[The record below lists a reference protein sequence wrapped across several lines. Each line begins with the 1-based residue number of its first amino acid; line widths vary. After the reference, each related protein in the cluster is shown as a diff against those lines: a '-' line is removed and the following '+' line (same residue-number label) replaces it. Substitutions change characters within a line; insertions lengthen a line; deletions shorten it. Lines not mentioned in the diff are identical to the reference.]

1 MFSSHKGPSLVAQSE
16 ALFRSSLIS
25 IRYWTPV
32 VWSTTTLAPSVSG
45 PQHQIFLAAF
55 SSHSNF
61 SRMNL
66 ARSFASAFGPHLPSS
81 MAAQSSSDIGSAVKY
96 KRLCLF
102 GDLAKQ
108 VWFDNSA
115 TVSL

>member
-1 MFSSHKGPSLVAQSE
+1 MFSSHKGPSLVAHWK
-16 ALFRSSLIS
+16 ALFTCSLIS
-25 IRYWTPV
+25 IKYWTAL

-66 ARSFASAFGPHLPSS
+66 ARSFASALGPALPSS
-81 MAAQSSSDIGSAVKY
+81 VAAQSSSDIGSAVKY

-108 VWFDNSA
+108 VWFDNSP